1 MLEICGNLAH
11 LFIYQ
16 NVRVENEKNFLIL
29 GRKIVA
35 FWKPWSSHFY
45 NFLTRDFIS
54 VRLDMSVAVEFN

>member
-35 FWKPWSSHFY
+35 FWKP
-45 NFLTRDFIS
+45 
-54 VRLDMSVAVEFN
+54 